1 MKNNHNRP
9 IAIIVILAISLTVG
23 LLVNTVWNALDR
35 AVYPR
40 KYMELVS
47 KYAAEYNL
55 PEDVIYATIKV
66 ESSFDPD
73 AISRAG
79 ARGLMQMMPS
89 TFEWLTSDEHLGEHL
104 TPNMLFDPETNIK
117 IGTAYIKYLSGR
129 FNDSPQLILAA
140 YNGGEGNVARWL
152 ADPEYSDENGNLIFI
167 SKECASNGCAATVD
181 VTYPSI
187 PMFLKYAP
195 EYVFAME

>member
-1 MKNNHNRP
+1 MKDKHRRP
-9 IAIIVILAISLTVG
+9 IAILAILAISLAVG
-23 LLVNTVWNALDR
+23 LLVNTVWNILDR
-35 AVYPR
+35 AVYPQ
-40 KYMELVS
+40 KYSELVS
-47 KYAAEYNL
+47 KYAAEYNV

-117 IGTAYIKYLSGR
+117 YGVYYLKYLFTK
-129 FNDSPQLILAA
+129 FNYNWELTYAA
-140 YNGGEGNVARWL
+140 YNGGEGNVTSWL
-152 ADPEYSDENGNLIFI
+152 LD
-167 SKECASNGCAATVD
+167 T
-181 VTYPSI
+181 
-187 PMFLKYAP
+187 KYADGEGGLRDYP
-195 EYVFAME
+195 DSFGETKSYVKKMSQTREMYQKLYY

>member
-47 KYAAEYNL
+47 KYAAEYNV

-117 IGTAYIKYLSGR
+117 YGVYYIKYLFTK
-129 FNDSPQLILAA
+129 FNYNWELTYAA
-140 YNGGEGNVARWL
+140 YNGGEGNVATWL
-152 ADPEYSDENGNLIFI
+152 LDKKYSDGNGGLRDYPDDFGETEN
-167 SKECASNGCAATVD
+167 
-181 VTYPSI
+181 
-187 PMFLKYAP
+187 
-195 EYVFAME
+195 YVKKIARTREMYQKLYY